1 MGGNIMPEQNNFDNF
16 RLSRQK
22 ELNSL
27 NTKQQPIRIIDMGFN
42 LICEINDYESLSFTR
57 NFSNYGRFELKMNR
71 HKINAKYLQ
80 RGLLVYL
87 SPTKVG
93 IIDFRSPVVA
103 GNPSQE
109 VVTVRGYTL
118 EFIFTYRIT
127 EVFSNKANWGLKDNV
142 ETVMKELIKFNLGS
156 TVLNSKRRIAL
167 IDFKPD
173 LKRGP
178 IIDYSVRY
186 KELNQELTDL
196 SITHG
201 IGINM
206 TYDYKNKKFW
216 LDTYEGRNLTDSQN
230 VLPPVLFSTDF
241 GNINSQRL
249 TDSTED
255 YKSHAIVAGQGEG
268 LDREIIQ
275 VYDGL
280 EKLGLDRREIFVDAR
295 DIGPGSNTTLVERG
309 RMRLSEHN
317 PIYTVEG
324 QIRPFNTFKF
334 EKDYNLGDIVSIKFY
349 DIGNTVSIDARITE
363 INESWGGNNYEVD
376 ITFGNKIPNALSKI
390 NNKINNISTNS

>member
-1 MGGNIMPEQNNFDNF
+1 MPEQNNFDNF